1 MRTISIYREDYKSD
15 YAYRKAIRE
24 YRNMGWY
31 IARVCGGVKC
41 FESVCDYELWRNQK

>member
-1 MRTISIYREDYKSD
+1 MGVISIFRDDFKSD

-24 YRNMGWY
+24 YRVMGWC

-41 FESVCDYELWRNQK
+41 FESIDDFNTWRNQK

>member
-1 MRTISIYREDYKSD
+1 MRTILIVREDFKSV

-41 FESVCDYELWRNQK
+41 FESACDYGLWMSQK

>member
-1 MRTISIYREDYKSD
+1 MRTISIFREDYKSD

-24 YRNMGWY
+24 YRNSGWC

-41 FESVCDYELWRNQK
+41 FESIDDLNTWRRQK

>member
-1 MRTISIYREDYKSD
+1 MRTISIYREDFKSV
-15 YAYRKAIRE
+15 YAYRKAVRE

-41 FESVCDYELWRNQK
+41 FESVYDYELWRSQK